1 MSDKKAEFEPAIY
14 LPWIIAAVLGYMLWT
29 KQDATPGPSPDPKPV
44 TVTIEKATSSIL
56 ATIKSANAGIFLAAA
71 DKVEKGEIKTDKE
84 LFDFIQPA
92 TKLAREQANKPFD
105 LSLEMTLPRNEDG
118 SFSGKEIEA
127 GKVLRRIAKSW

>member
-1 MSDKKAEFEPAIY
+1 MSDKKAEFDITT
-14 LPWIIAAVLGYMLWT
+14 LVPWGIALALGYMLWT
-29 KQDATPGPSPDPKPV
+29 KDASPTPTPDPKPV

-71 DKVEKGEIKTDKE
+71 DKVEKGEIRTDKE

-92 TKLAREQANKPFD
+92 TRIAREQANKPFD
-105 LSLEMTLPRNEDG
+105 LSLEMTLPRNDDG
-118 SFSGKEIEA
+118 SFAGKEIEA